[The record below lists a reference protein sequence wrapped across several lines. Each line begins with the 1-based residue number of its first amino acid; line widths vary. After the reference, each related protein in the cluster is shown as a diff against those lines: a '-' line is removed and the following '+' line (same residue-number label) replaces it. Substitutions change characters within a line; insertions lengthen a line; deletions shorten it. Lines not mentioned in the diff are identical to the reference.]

1 MLEYTIGVIRSS
13 ESIRDSQCNIQ
24 KNKIQKGQ
32 ATHDKTAQRMQKI
45 VQGLPHGVLSG
56 AWNE

>member
-1 MLEYTIGVIRSS
+1 ME
-13 ESIRDSQCNIQ
+13 SQCNVQ

-32 ATHDKTAQRMQKI
+32 AAHDKTPHRMQKI

>member
-13 ESIRDSQCNIQ
+13 ESIMESQCNVQ

-32 ATHDKTAQRMQKI
+32 AAHDKTPHRMQKI